1 MSVAREGVCVVA
13 DERSMYAIGGW
24 SRNGVADVVEKY
36 DPQRN
41 SWSRV
46 ASTREKKMYCCGV
59 LVNSKVFL
67 FGGVKRK
74 VPAAISTLIEIY
86 DPVSDV
92 WTSVQNTS
100 LRSIPVS
107 AVSLKGDIF
116 VVFRSKENE
125 QIVSQVKIY
134 NVDTNEWKLCA
145 EAPAGAYLYS
155 LAPLKIPRDI
165 LSTCKVVTQEQIPL
179 DQIQNLT

>member
-1 MSVAREGVCVVA
+1 MSVARVGLDVVA
-13 DERSMYAIGGW
+13 NEISMYAIGGW
-24 SRNGVADVVEKY
+24 SWFGVMNVVEKY
-36 DPQRN
+36 NPQRN

-46 ASTREKKMYCCGV
+46 ASTREKKIHCCGV

-74 VPAAISTLIEIY
+74 VPATVISTLTEIY

-100 LRSIPVS
+100 LRTILIS

-116 VVFRSKENE
+116 VVVRSEENE
-125 QIVSQVKIY
+125 QIVAQVKIY

-145 EAPAGAYLYS
+145 KAPAGASLYS

-165 LSTCKVVTQEQIPL
+165 LTTCKVVT
-179 DQIQNLT
+179 